1 MGPDAMILVFWML
14 SFKPTFSLSSF
25 TFIKR
30 LFRSSLLSVI
40 RMVPS
45 AYLRLLLLLPEI
57 WEQWPHKR
65 LTQTC
70 LWVCRSLWWR
80 RGLAVACRSVGGT
93 ECGSACIGPFEGGR
107 HYLHYLHHS
116 LVSGQTTGREH
127 SPTHQQKMD
136 YRSNQSILKEISPE
150 YSLEGLMLKLKLQY
164 LGHLM
169 RRTDSLKRPWC
180 WERLKA
186 GGEGDDRGW
195 DGWMASSTQWTWVWA
210 SSGSQ
215 WRTGSLVCCSP
226 WGHKESDMTEW
237 LNWTEHGPTHQNKT
251 QFPPQSVSPTR
262 KLP

>member
-1 MGPDAMILVFWML
+1 MAAVIICSDFGAQENKVCHYFHYFPSICCEVMGLDAMIFVLWML
-14 SFKPTFSLSSF
+14 SFKPAFSLSSF

-30 LFRSSLLSVI
+30 LFTSSAI

-127 SPTHQQKMD
+127 SPLLPIRTRSSFPLSQSLPSGTFHKPLILP
-136 YRSNQSILKEISPE
+136 YRGK
-150 YSLEGLMLKLKLQY
+150 
-164 LGHLM
+164 
-169 RRTDSLKRPWC
+169 
-180 WERLKA
+180 
-186 GGEGDDRGW
+186 
-195 DGWMASSTQWTWVWA
+195 
-210 SSGSQ
+210 
-215 WRTGSLVCCSP
+215 
-226 WGHKESDMTEW
+226 TEW
-237 LNWTEHGPTHQNKT
+237 K
-251 QFPPQSVSPTR
+251 PQSQKTNQ
-262 KLP
+262 